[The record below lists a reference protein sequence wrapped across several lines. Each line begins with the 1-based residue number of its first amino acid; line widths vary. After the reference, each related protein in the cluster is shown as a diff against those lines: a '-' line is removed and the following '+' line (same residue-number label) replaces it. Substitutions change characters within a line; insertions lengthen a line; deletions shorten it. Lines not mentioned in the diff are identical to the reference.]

1 MSLLEINN
9 LSFETADKKILE
21 NIQFVLGEGDFL
33 SITGPSGSGKSTL
46 LKIIATILSKTS
58 GEILYNGKPIESY
71 EPTEYRKEVSYCF
84 QSPVLFEDTVKDN
97 LAFPYDIRQMAF
109 DEGKAVEYLKTVGL
123 SEDYLNK
130 SITSLS
136 GGEKQRIALIR
147 NILFQPKILLLDEVT
162 SALDEENR
170 QIIWKWL
177 HEMRQK
183 TEMTILM
190 ISHNEEEAALAS
202 KHIRIVAG
210 KMANKGGVVNES
222 AN

>member
-1 MSLLEINN
+1 MSLLEIKN
-9 LSFETADKKILE
+9 LSFQAADKKILD
-21 NIQFVLGEGDFL
+21 NIHFTLEEGDFL

-46 LKIIATILSKTS
+46 LKMIATILSKTS

-84 QSPVLFEDTVKDN
+84 QSPVLFGETVNDN
-97 LAFPYDIRQMAF
+97 LAFPYVIRQKEF
-109 DEGKAVEYLKTVGL
+109 DEAKAVEYLKTVGL

-130 SITSLS
+130 AITSLS

-147 NILFQPKILLLDEVT
+147 NVLFQPKILLLDEVT

-177 HEMRQK
+177 HDMRQK
-183 TEMTILM
+183 TDMTILM
-190 ISHNEEEAALAS
+190 ISHNEEEAALAD
-202 KHIRIVAG
+202 KHIHIVQG
-210 KMANKGGVVNES
+210 KSSIKEIV
-222 AN
+222 